1 MQPGAFDVL
10 HDGCG
15 AVDDRSWWIAT
26 GETVSTLEPNSLVQ
40 VRVNGDGG
48 VQGVHMDV
56 ICFQEVEECVLPT
69 GLVVVV

>member
-1 MQPGAFDVL
+1 ML

-26 GETVSTLEPNSLVQ
+26 GEAVSTLEANSLVQ
-40 VRVNGDGG
+40 VRVDRDGG
-48 VQGVHMDV
+48 VQGVYMDM
-56 ICFQEVEECVLPT
+56 IGFQEVEESVLPT